1 MQPDINLLPKY
12 ERQSSFISI
21 IFISAFVIWLLITA
35 LLIYQYV
42 STKSSLKQV
51 NTQVE
56 QLTEKKTNLEQ
67 EVAAMQSVERAS
79 LASAVEYAESVTF
92 PTSRLIDNLINSLP
106 EHAYFSNY
114 DYNEGEIKIQSQFET
129 MDVAADYVAK
139 LVASDFINDVKIE
152 KVEAFDIEGSDQIS
166 FNTVPR
172 YDVTQLLQANIQ
184 KLKEEADSDE

>member
-139 LVASDFINDVKIE
+139 LVASDYINDVKIE
-152 KVEAFDIEGSDQIS
+152 KVEAFDIEDSDQIS

-172 YDVTQLLQANIQ
+172 YDVTQLLQANIE

>member
-139 LVASDFINDVKIE
+139 LVASDYINDVKIE

-172 YDVTQLLQANIQ
+172 YDVTQLLQANIE

>member
-139 LVASDFINDVKIE
+139 LVASDYINDVKIE

>member
-21 IFISAFVIWLLITA
+21 IFISAFVIWLLINA

>member
-172 YDVTQLLQANIQ
+172 YDVTQLLQANIE

>member
-139 LVASDFINDVKIE
+139 LVASDYINDVKVE
-152 KVEAFDIEGSDQIS
+152 KVEAFDIEENDQVN

-172 YDVTQLLQANIQ
+172 YDVTQLLQANIE

>member
-67 EVAAMQSVERAS
+67 EVAAMQSVEQES

-92 PTSRLIDNLINSLP
+92 PTSRLIDSLINSLP
-106 EHAYFSNY
+106 EHSYFTNY

-139 LVASDFINDVKIE
+139 LVASDYINEVKVE
-152 KVEAFDIEGSDQIS
+152 KVEAFDIEGSDQIR
-166 FNTVPR
+166 FNTLPR
-172 YDVTQLLQANIQ
+172 YDVTQLLQANIE

>member
-12 ERQSSFISI
+12 ERQSSLISI
-21 IFISAFVIWLLITA
+21 IFISAFVIWLLVTA
-35 LLIYQYV
+35 FVIYQYV
-42 STKSSLKQV
+42 HTKSSLKQV
-51 NTQVE
+51 NAQVE
-56 QLTEKKTNLEQ
+56 ELTEKKTNLEQ
-67 EVAAMQSVERAS
+67 EVAAMQSVEQES

-92 PTSRLIDNLINSLP
+92 PTSRLIDSLINSLP
-106 EHAYFSNY
+106 EHAYFTNY

-139 LVASDFINDVKIE
+139 LVASDYINDVKVE
-152 KVEAFDIEGSDQIS
+152 KVEAFDIEENDQVN

-172 YDVTQLLQANIQ
+172 YDVTQLLQANIE